1 MEAMDGDTGWYN
13 VPSFRQYM
21 ASEEA
26 DVAEALNANFL
37 QVLSETIWSRKDSTE
52 GFHRHRRLARVNGEP
67 DFILVG
73 DEGSLF
79 LVVEVKTKWVL
90 PATHDDLVKKYSENH
105 EDRRKGRPLGVSVIN
120 PLEQIFG
127 YMSQNGLQYGVLS
140 TYESTWFLCR
150 LKDGPRNLLI
160 SEVVKDTGTNPFL
173 FRCFAFIMSLAR
185 NDRASPIPVSP
196 SPPETTVEKTAT
208 IAARTIYVNA
218 LHLVL
223 TGVNKERTESLQTRA
238 EELIKRQRVGKTP
251 GGKRETDGEFWFGKV
266 F

>member
-1 MEAMDGDTGWYN
+1 MEAMDGDTEWYN

-52 GFHRHRRLARVNGEP
+52 GFHRRLAGVKGEP

-90 PATHDDLVKKYSENH
+90 PAAHDDLVGKYSENL

-140 TYESTWFLCR
+140 TYETTWFLCR
-150 LKDGPRNLLI
+150 PKNKHRNLLI
-160 SEVVKDTGTNPFL
+160 SKPVKDADTPSL
-173 FRCFAFIMSLAR
+173 FRCLAFIMSLAR
-185 NDRASPIPVSP
+185 EDPESPTPESP
-196 SPPETTVEKTAT
+196 SPSETTSGEDGDDSGTYNLRKRPPPSPDRSEQGTNGEPT
-208 IAARTIYVNA
+208 DKGRR
-218 LHLVL
+218 
-223 TGVNKERTESLQTRA
+223 VNKAAKSG
-238 EELIKRQRVGKTP
+238 KKPQRKQ
-251 GGKRETDGEFWFGKV
+251 
-266 F
+266 

>member
-26 DVAEALNANFL
+26 DVAEALNANFI

-150 LKDGPRNLLI
+150 PKDGPRNLLI
-160 SEVVKDTGTNPFL
+160 SEVVKDTGTNPSL

-196 SPPETTVEKTAT
+196 SPPETTSGGEDGDDSGTYNLRKRPPPSPDRGEQGTNGEPADKS
-208 IAARTIYVNA
+208 RR
-218 LHLVL
+218 
-223 TGVNKERTESLQTRA
+223 VNKAAKSGENPR
-238 EELIKRQRVGKTP
+238 GKK
-251 GGKRETDGEFWFGKV
+251 GA
-266 F
+266 